1 MKRDYYRILGI
12 SRKVDEREVRRAYLK
27 LARKYHPDVNPGDGQ
42 VVVLFKEIQEAY
54 HVLVNPAARKLYDR
68 KGEVPPAGGSK
79 ERARQ
84 AASSDA
90 RGWEKIIHDVFHGEE
105 PDTAEAGADK
115 GESLHQVLEVSFAE
129 SLKGAKRQIAY
140 QREAVCTGCGGG
152 RFAPGSRRSECGDCG
167 GSGLVRVRR
176 GPYLVNK
183 ICPRCFG
190 GGEVSSRL
198 CPDCGGK
205 GRRLVTERKTVR
217 VPVGSDSGSTIE
229 IAGGGQPGK
238 RGGPNGSLLVTLR
251 VQPHPAIA
259 PREVLR
265 RWGASSGSGPFQYAS
280 DLVRFVQQSFPDEFH
295 IEVACYPEFH
305 PESASPETEFK
316 YFKEKIDAG
325 ADGATTQYFYNTDC
339 YFQFLDDCQ
348 RNGIDVPITP
358 RDHADYQLQQ
368 PGQVFRYVRY

>member
-140 QREAVCTGCGGG
+140 QREAICTGCGGG

-251 VQPHPAIA
+251 VQPHPAI
-259 PREVLR
+259 ER
-265 RWGASSGSGPFQYAS
+265 RG
-280 DLVRFVQQSFPDEFH
+280 
-295 IEVACYPEFH
+295 
-305 PESASPETEFK
+305 
-316 YFKEKIDAG
+316 
-325 ADGATTQYFYNTDC
+325 YNLYST
-339 YFQFLDDCQ
+339 
-348 RNGIDVPITP
+348 VPITLSEAALGATIRVATAERKVSLKIPPGTQGGQQFRLRNRGVPPPAGSKRGDFYVTVRVEIPAATEREARGLFHQLEKMFPGNP
-358 RDHADYQLQQ
+358 RT
-368 PGQVFRYVRY
+368 GN